1 MKKIYSFLFL
11 LLVAFSAKSQI
22 DVTIGSATGSNT
34 TSSYPCPIQDFYEG
48 SRAQYLYLAS
58 ELQAAG
64 IGAGFINSI
73 KFNAASVTA
82 STGSNFPDV
91 EQYTVNIGTTLTTS
105 LDPTAWETGTLTV
118 WGPLNYTIVVGVNE
132 FIFTTPFFW
141 NGTDNIVLDICN
153 GDPLNTGYTS
163 WTNNAIF
170 PWTTGLSFNG
180 SHTNRS
186 DNNGNLCGTA
196 TLTEFGTPTTRPDI
210 TLNWTSPTVCS
221 GIPTAGLTASNKDT
235 VCANKPFTLYTL
247 GSTVGTGLTYQWQD
261 SIPGVSASFTDISGA
276 TAFSYNP
283 AAGIT
288 VSKYFRR
295 KITCTGLTRI
305 SAPKFIFVRPFYECY
320 CGPFVN
326 TTLHSS
332 STAPTIESVAIVGG
346 TLNYT
351 NSHPGSNPAPTL
363 GYAYFT
369 DTLGVNNPPIPV
381 VKQATTYT
389 MTVTTSTTPATNS
402 AGYWIDWNHNAT
414 YDSAEYVNIPFAATT
429 TAADIAIE
437 VPENATLG
445 LTMMRIRTNSFGFTY
460 ASGCANLSNGETEDY
475 IFRVIPGAPCA
486 GTPVGGIAVASVAA
500 ICPNKPFDLS
510 VTGATEGVTS
520 LQYQWQDSSS
530 QHTWQDIALAKS
542 KKLTIAG
549 ITVDTWY
556 RRKITCGNSS
566 LSSLSLKTSV
576 TMNPMFECY
585 CSPLNGVTLHG
596 AINPSI
602 EQIDIMGGLGSNNVV
617 YTNTD
622 PGANSDPK
630 SLGYRI
636 FSDTTGVNNPPI
648 PVLAQEVAYTLTV
661 TASAT
666 PQKAAVWIDYDHSG
680 TLDPSEMQIITFA
693 AAATTA
699 DVTITPPANCILG
712 FTLMRVRIRAASF
725 TTSCENFGSGETED
739 YVIKIK
745 PGASCAGKPVG
756 GIADASTAVSCNGIP
771 VLLNVTGATAG
782 VVGLSYQWQDSI
794 PGVSAKFT
802 NRSLDTFSVLTTTQ
816 GVAKYY
822 RRMIKCRVSVDSSY
836 SSSVF
841 VDQLLVTYA
850 TVPFTEDFENTWVD
864 GCGDASSRTIPNNS
878 WRNYPLMG
886 DSSWRRSDDGVAAN
900 WILPANGIYTPTS
913 TTGTYSA
920 RFHTYEATSGTSG
933 NFDLFLD
940 CSGGSAIK
948 RLTFDYINT
957 TGSDSMIV
965 MLSTNGGATF
975 TRLDSAHVS
984 SDWSTRTIDFTSSSA
999 TTVVRFK
1006 ATSDFGVT
1014 DIGIDNLA
1022 IIRLNAVDL
1031 AVNSVVSPTGS
1042 FSITNAGNITVSVTN
1057 FGAVAIDFSTLNA
1070 TLGARVIPP
1079 SGAPVTYSKIL
1090 STGTLA
1096 SGATQNYTI
1105 TTAANFNSIGNY
1117 CIKAGVG
1124 VAGDANALNDST
1136 TLSCFNT
1143 TSLVIY
1149 AVANG
1154 NWGDGTTWSTGTVPT
1169 SNDTATIAGYTV
1181 TLGGAAPSP
1190 YSCSSLGIG
1199 NGGALAI
1206 PSGTLNI
1213 GAAGGSNKA
1222 ITFAR
1227 GATLNIS
1234 GGTLNHNGYVLF
1246 NDSSNFVMS
1255 AGTLKIDGN
1264 NGTDAGSVPTGTDL
1278 LQIGTAAKPYS
1289 FGNIDLTGGTITFV
1303 DPHRFNGNVLGYRGS
1318 IVKNAAS
1325 SNTITL
1331 GDGTSTQTSSTG
1343 TGGFILNTVLSSA
1356 RLSVGSLT
1364 VNGGNTVGN
1373 RFTSLGGNIGING
1386 NLTINANSEFRS
1398 TTFTAYVSGNLTN
1411 NGTWAAGSAL
1421 NLQTYLAGTAGP
1433 VTTGQTISGTG
1444 IFRNNNPTATV
1455 SSTGSGYSVGDILTL
1470 NGGTSTAPATVYVL
1484 SVGSGGSIISSV
1496 LLGMGS
1502 YTAAP
1507 TGTLTVTGGS
1517 GTGATYTSANLL
1529 TTSKFAGLAI
1539 NNTSTAGVTI
1549 SSLGT
1554 TLPSQTGTISGTS
1567 VLTMVAGII
1576 NNGNNVITLGNSLA
1590 QRGSLNYTSGVITG
1604 QFRRWF
1610 TTGTNVTTTGDFPV
1624 GKGTFARPAR
1634 VEFTT
1639 APTKGGMITAE
1650 YIATAP
1656 GLGGFPIT
1664 DGAATLVNIANDG
1677 YWKLESDSITGG
1689 AYNVSITD
1697 SGISNAQLV
1706 STLRSVK
1713 RAGGATN
1720 WGVEGTAGTNTGSIT
1735 KPVVVRTGLS
1745 LLGEYAIA
1753 GAADNTLPLSNVK
1766 FTGEKSGNAN
1776 NLKWIVTNELDVKGY
1791 ELQRSSNGS
1800 TFETIG
1806 FVNSKATGS
1815 QISNLNYSFVD
1826 NNSISNDG
1834 YYRLKQVAK
1843 DGSFDYSNVV
1853 LIKGLK
1859 VSGLVV
1865 GNVYPNP
1872 VKELLNV
1879 TIASSN
1885 SKSVKVSIT
1894 DLLGKTVLN
1903 TSATLVQ
1910 GDNNIQIKLNKLSV
1924 GSYTI
1929 TVMDANSKK
1938 SNNVTFIKE

>member
-1 MKKIYSFLFL
+1 MFLVNSVKAQTDF
-11 LLVAFSAKSQI
+11 
-22 DVTIGSATGSNT
+22 TIGTATGANT
-34 TSSYPCPIQDFYEG
+34 GTSYPCPMQDWYEG
-48 SRAQYLYLAS
+48 SRSQFLYLAS

-64 IGAGFINSI
+64 MGAGFITSL
-73 KFNAASVTA
+73 KFNVTA
-82 STGSNFPDV
+82 ITAATTSNPLIAV
-91 EQYTVNIGTTLTTS
+91 EQYQIGIGTTATAS
-105 LDPTAWETGTLTV
+105 LDPTTWEIGTV
-118 WGPLNYTIVVGVNE
+118 AVYGPVDYAPTVGVNE
-132 FIFTTPFFW
+132 FVFSTPFFW

-153 GDPLNTGYTS
+153 GDPNTNSAVFY
-163 WTNNAIF
+163 TNNVIC
-170 PWTTGLSFNG
+170 PWTDNLAFNG
-180 SHTNRS
+180 SHTYRA
-186 DNNGNLCGTA
+186 DNQNNLCGT
-196 TLTEFGTPTTRPDI
+196 TNVFNTGTQTTRPDAI
-210 TLNWTSPTVCS
+210 FVWNTPTACS
-221 GIPTAGLTASNKDT
+221 GVPTAGIGASSKDT
-235 VCANKPFTLYTL
+235 VCANKSFYVFAQGSTL
-247 GSTVGTGLTYQWQD
+247 GSGLTYQWQD
-261 SIPGVSASFTDISGA
+261 SVPGVSTSFTDISGA
-276 TAFSYNP
+276 TGFSYNVL
-283 AAGIT
+283 AGIT
-288 VSKYFRR
+288 VSKYYRR
-295 KITCTGLTRI
+295 KITCSGNTRI
-305 SAPKFIFVRPFYECY
+305 STSKFIFVRPFYECY

-326 TTLHSS
+326 TTLHST
-332 STAPTIESVAIVGG
+332 STSPTIESVAIVGG

-351 NSHPGSNPAPTL
+351 NSHTGSNPAPTL

-369 DTLGVNNPPIPV
+369 DTTGVNNPPIPV

-389 MTVTTSTTPATNS
+389 MTVTTSATPNANS

-414 YDSAEYVNIPFAATT
+414 YDSAEYVNIPFATGT

-445 LTMMRIRTNSFGFTY
+445 LTMMRIRTNSFGFNY

-475 IFRVIPGAPCA
+475 IFKVTPGAPCS
-486 GTPVGGIAVASVAA
+486 GTPIGGSTVASVTS
-500 ICPNKPFDLS
+500 ICPNKPFDLV
-510 VTGATEGVTS
+510 VTGATEGVTN
-520 LQYQWQDSSS
+520 LLYQWQDSSS
-530 QHTWQDIALAKS
+530 QHSWLDIPLAKA
-542 KKLTIAG
+542 KKLTING

-576 TMNPMFECY
+576 TMNPLFDCY
-585 CSPLNGVTLHG
+585 CSPYNGVSLHSSTG
-596 AINPSI
+596 PSI
-602 EQIDIMGGLGSNNVV
+602 DQIDIVGGLGPNQVMFTNANVGV
-617 YTNTD
+617 STAF
-622 PGANSDPK
+622 PI
-630 SLGYRI
+630 GYYI
-636 FSDTTGVNNPPI
+636 FNDTAQSPA
-648 PVLAQEVAYTLTV
+648 LAQEVAYTLTV
-661 TASAT
+661 TTSAK
-666 PQKAAVWIDYDHSG
+666 PSQAAVWIDYDHSG
-680 TLDPSEMQIITFA
+680 TLDPSEYQLITFTGTTA
-693 AAATTA
+693 PFTA
-699 DVTITPPANCILG
+699 DVTITPPANCVLG
-712 FTLMRVRIRAASF
+712 FTMMRVRVRVASF
-725 TTSCENFGSGETED
+725 TTSCEQFGSGETED

-745 PGASCAGKPVG
+745 PGAACTGKPVG
-756 GIADASTAVSCNGIP
+756 GVSAASTAVSCNGIP
-771 VLLNVTGATAG
+771 ILLNVTGATEG
-782 VVGLSYQWQDSI
+782 VIGLSYQWQDSI

-822 RRMIKCRVSVDSSY
+822 RRMIKCRLSVDSSY

-864 GCGDASSRTIPNNS
+864 GCGDANSRTVPNNS

-913 TTGTYSA
+913 TVGSYSA
-920 RFHTYEATSGTSG
+920 RFHTYEATNGTSG
-933 NFDLFLD
+933 NFDLFLN
-940 CSGGSAIK
+940 CSGGSSIK

-965 MLSTNGGATF
+965 LLSTNGGATF
-975 TRLDSAHVS
+975 TRLDSAHIS
-984 SDWSTRTIDFTSSSA
+984 TDWSTRTIDFTSASA
-999 TTVVRFK
+999 TTVIRFK

-1042 FSITNAGNITVSVTN
+1042 FSITNAGSITASVTN

-1070 TLGARVIPP
+1070 TLGARVHRPN
-1079 SGAPVTYSKIL
+1079 GTDTVYSKVL
-1090 STGTLA
+1090 NTGTLA
-1096 SGATQNYTI
+1096 SGATATYPI
-1105 TTAANFNSIGNY
+1105 SGAGNFSAIGNY
-1117 CIKAGVG
+1117 TIKAGVG
-1124 VAGDANALNDST
+1124 VSGDANALNDST
-1136 TLSCFNT
+1136 PTTSFVT

-1154 NWGDGTTWSTGTVPT
+1154 NWGDGATWSTGTVPT
-1169 SNDTATIAGYTV
+1169 SSDTATIAGYTV

-1190 YSCSSLGIG
+1190 YACSSLGIG
-1199 NGGALAI
+1199 NGGTLVI

-1234 GGTLNHNGYVLF
+1234 GGTLNHNGFVLF

-1264 NGTDAGSVPTGTDL
+1264 NGTDAGSVPIGTDL

-1318 IVKNAAS
+1318 IVKNISAA
-1325 SNTITL
+1325 NTIVL
-1331 GDGTSTQTSSTG
+1331 GDGASTQTSSIG
-1343 TGGFILNTVLSSA
+1343 TGGFVINTVLSSA

-1398 TTFTAYVSGNLTN
+1398 TTFTAYLSGNLTN

-1421 NLQTYLAGTAGP
+1421 NLQAYLGGTAGP

-1444 IFRNNNPTATV
+1444 IFRNNNPVATI
-1455 SSTGSGYSVGDILTL
+1455 SATGSGYSVGDILTL
-1470 NGGTSTAPATVYVL
+1470 NGGTSTTPATVYVL
-1484 SVGSGGSIISSV
+1484 SVGGTGSIISSV
-1496 LLGMGS
+1496 LLGMGN
-1502 YTAAP
+1502 YTVAP
-1507 TGTLTVTGGS
+1507 TGTLTVTGGT

-1529 TTSKFAGLAI
+1529 TTSKFAGLAV
-1539 NNTSTAGVTI
+1539 NNTSASGVTI
-1549 SSLGT
+1549 SSFGT

-1576 NNGNNVITLGNSLA
+1576 NNGSNVITLGNSLA

-1610 TTGTNVTTTGDFPV
+1610 TIATNVTTTGDFPV

-1639 APTKGGMITAE
+1639 APTKGGLLTAE

-1656 GLGGFPIT
+1656 GLGGLPLT
-1664 DGAATLVNIANDG
+1664 DGASTLVNIANDG
-1677 YWKLESDSITGG
+1677 FWRLESDSITGG
-1689 AYNVSITD
+1689 SYTVSITD
-1697 SGISNAQLV
+1697 SGISNALTV
-1706 STLRSVK
+1706 ATLRSVK
-1713 RAGGATN
+1713 RAVGATN
-1720 WGVEGTAGTNTGSIT
+1720 WGVEGTAGTNTGTVT

-1753 GAADNTLPLSNVK
+1753 GAADNTLPLTSVK
-1766 FTGEKSGNAN
+1766 FTGDRSGNAN
-1776 NLKWIVTNELDVKGY
+1776 NLKWIVSNEIDIKGY
-1791 ELQRSSNGS
+1791 ELQRSSNGN
-1800 TFETIG
+1800 TFEAIG
-1806 FVNSKATGS
+1806 FISSKATS
-1815 QISNLNYSFVD
+1815 NQSKNLNYTFVD
-1826 NNSISNDG
+1826 NNSISNDA

-1853 LIKGLK
+1853 LVKGLK

-1872 VKELLNV
+1872 VKDLLNV

-1903 TSATLVQ
+1903 TNASLVQ

-1929 TVMDANSKK
+1929 TVMDANGKK

>member
-11 LLVAFSAKSQI
+11 LLFAFSAKSQI
-22 DVTIGSATGSNT
+22 DVTIGTATGSNT

-48 SRAQYLYLAS
+48 SRSQYLYLAS

-73 KFNAASVTA
+73 KFNATSVTA
-82 STGSNFPDV
+82 STGTNFPTV
-91 EQYTVNIGTTLTTS
+91 EQYTISIGSTAIAS
-105 LDPTAWETGTLTV
+105 LDATAWETGTTPV
-118 WGPLNYTIVVGVNE
+118 FGPVDYTITVGVNE

-153 GDPLNTGYTS
+153 GDPNNTTYTS

-170 PWTTGLSFNG
+170 PWTSGLSFNG
-180 SHTNRS
+180 SHSYRA
-186 DNNGNLCGTA
+186 DNLGNLCGTA
-196 TLTEFGTPTTRPDI
+196 TLTENGTPTTRPDA
-210 TLNWTSPTVCS
+210 TFNWTSPTVCS

-235 VCANKPFTLYTL
+235 VCANKQFNLYTL
-247 GSTVGTGLTYQWQD
+247 GATVGTGLTYQWQD
-261 SIPGVSASFTDISGA
+261 SIPGVSSSFTNIAGA
-276 TAFSYNP
+276 TGFSYAP
-283 AAGIT
+283 SAGIT
-288 VSKYFRR
+288 VAKYFRR

-305 SAPKFIFVRPFYECY
+305 SAPKYIFVRPFYECY
-320 CGPFVN
+320 CGPFIN
-326 TTLHSS
+326 TTLHTS
-332 STAPTIESVAIVGG
+332 STAPTIESVGIVGG

-369 DTLGVNNPPIPV
+369 DTTGVLNPPIPLL
-381 VKQATTYT
+381 KQATTYT
-389 MTVTTSTTPATNS
+389 MTVTTSTTPANNS
-402 AGYWIDWNHNAT
+402 AGFWIDWNHNGT

-460 ASGCANLSNGETEDY
+460 ASGCAALSNGETEDY
-475 IFRVIPGAPCA
+475 IFRVIAGAPCA
-486 GTPVGGIAVASVAA
+486 GTPVGGTAVASVTS
-500 ICPNKPFDLS
+500 ICPNIAFDLS
-510 VTGATEGVTS
+510 VINATEGVTNLS
-520 LQYQWQDSSS
+520 YQWQDSSS
-530 QHTWQDIALAKS
+530 QHGWQDITLAKS
-542 KKLTIAG
+542 KKYKVSG

-556 RRKITCGNSS
+556 RRKITCGNSN
-566 LSSLSLKTSV
+566 LSATSLKTSV
-576 TMNPMFECY
+576 TMNPLFECY
-585 CSPLNGVTLHG
+585 CSPSNGVSLHS
-596 AINPSI
+596 AINPTI
-602 EQIDIMGGLGSNNVV
+602 ETVAIDGGTAASGITNYSNSH
-617 YTNTD
+617 
-622 PGANSDPK
+622 PGANPAP
-630 SLGYRI
+630 SLGYAI
-636 FSDTTGVNNPPI
+636 FSDTNQAPI
-648 PVLAQEVAYTLTV
+648 LSQEVPYTLTV

-680 TLDPSEMQIITFA
+680 TLDPSEMQTITFA
-693 AAATTA
+693 AGATTG
-699 DVTITPPANCILG
+699 DVIINPPANCVLG
-712 FTLMRVRIRAASF
+712 FTIMRVRIRVASF
-725 TTSCENFGSGETED
+725 TTACENFGSGETED

-745 PGASCAGKPVG
+745 PGASCTGKPVAG
-756 GIADASTAVSCNGIP
+756 TAAASTAISCNGIP
-771 VLLNVTGATAG
+771 ILLTVTGATEG
-782 VVGLSYQWQDSI
+782 YIGLSYQWQDSI
-794 PGVSAKFT
+794 PGVSTKFT
-802 NRSLDTFSVLTTTQ
+802 NRSFDTLASLTTTQ
-816 GVAKYY
+816 NVAKHY
-822 RRMIKCRVSVDSSY
+822 RRLIKCKFSVDTSY
-836 SSSVF
+836 STSVF
-841 VDQLLVTYA
+841 VDQNLVTYA
-850 TVPFTEDFENTWVD
+850 TIPFTEDFENTWVD
-864 GCGDASSRTIPNNS
+864 GCGDANSRTVPSNN

-886 DSSWRRSDDGVAAN
+886 DSSWRRNDDGVAAS
-900 WILPANGIYTPTS
+900 WILPNSGIYTPAS

-920 RFHTYEATSGTSG
+920 RFHTYEATNGTSG

-957 TGSDSMIV
+957 TGSDSMVV

-975 TRLDSAHVS
+975 SRLDSARVS
-984 SDWSTRTIDFTSSSA
+984 TDWSTRTIDFTSTSA

-1022 IIRLNAVDL
+1022 IVRLNAVDL

-1042 FSITNAGNITVSVTN
+1042 FSITNTGNITVSVTN
-1057 FGAVAIDFSTLNA
+1057 FGAVPINFSTLNA
-1070 TLGARVIPP
+1070 TLGARVKTP
-1079 SGAPVTYSKIL
+1079 SGSTVFYSKVL
-1090 STGTLA
+1090 NTGTLA
-1096 SGATQNYTI
+1096 SGATQNYDI
-1105 TTAANFNSIGNY
+1105 KTASADFSTIGNY
-1117 CIKAGVG
+1117 TIKAGVG
-1124 VAGDANALNDST
+1124 VAGDANPLNDST
-1136 TLSCFNT
+1136 TTTSFVT

-1154 NWGDGTTWSTGTVPT
+1154 NWGDGATWSTGTVPT
-1169 SNDTATIAGYTV
+1169 SSDTATIAGYTV

-1199 NGGALAI
+1199 NGGTLAI

-1222 ITFAR
+1222 LTFAK
-1227 GATLNIS
+1227 GAKLDIS

-1255 AGTLKIDGN
+1255 AGSLKIDGN

-1289 FGNIDLTGGTITFV
+1289 FGSIDLTGGTITFL
-1303 DPHRFNGNVLGYRGS
+1303 DPHRFNGNVLGYRGT
-1318 IVKNAAS
+1318 IVKNAVAA
-1325 SNTITL
+1325 NTIEL
-1331 GDGTSTQTSSTG
+1331 GDGISTQTSSTG
-1343 TGGFILNTVLSSA
+1343 TGGFVINSVLSSA

-1411 NGTWAAGSAL
+1411 NGTWATGSAL

-1433 VTTGQTISGTG
+1433 VTTGQTISGIG
-1444 IFRNNNPTATV
+1444 IYRNNNPTASV
-1455 SSTGSGYSVGDILTL
+1455 SATGSGYAVGDILTL
-1470 NGGTSTAPATVYVL
+1470 NGGTYTTPATVYVL
-1484 SVGSGGSIISSV
+1484 SVGGTGSIISSV
-1496 LLGMGS
+1496 LLGMGN
-1502 YTAAP
+1502 YTVAP

-1517 GTGATYTSANLL
+1517 GSGATFTSANLL
-1529 TTSKFAGLAI
+1529 TAAKFAGLAV
-1539 NNTSTAGVTI
+1539 NNTSASGVTI
-1549 SSLGT
+1549 SSFGT
-1554 TLPSQTGTISGTS
+1554 TLPSQIGTISGTG
-1567 VLTMVAGII
+1567 VLTMVAGVI

-1590 QRGSLNYTSGVITG
+1590 QRGSLNYTSGLITG
-1604 QFRRWF
+1604 KFRRWF
-1610 TTGTNVTTTGDFPV
+1610 TTATNVTTTGDFPV

-1639 APTKGGMITAE
+1639 APTKGGLITAE

-1656 GLGGFPIT
+1656 GLGGLPLT

-1677 YWKLESDSITGG
+1677 YWRLETDSITGG

-1697 SGISNAQLV
+1697 SGISNVQTVA
-1706 STLRSVK
+1706 TLRSVK
-1713 RAGGATN
+1713 RAVGATN
-1720 WGVEGTAGTNTGSIT
+1720 WGVEGTAGTNTGTIT

-1753 GAADNTLPLSNVK
+1753 GAVDNILPLSNVK

-1776 NLKWIVTNELDVKGY
+1776 NLKWIVVNELEVKGY
-1791 ELQRSSNGS
+1791 ELQRSSNGN
-1800 TFETIG
+1800 TFEAVG

-1815 QISNLNYSFVD
+1815 QVANLNYSFVD
-1826 NNSISNDG
+1826 NNSISNDA

-1859 VSGLVV
+1859 VNGLVV

-1894 DLLGKTVLN
+1894 DILGKTVLN
-1903 TSATLVQ
+1903 TAATLVQ
-1910 GDNNIQIKLNKLSV
+1910 GDNNIQIKLGKLSV

-1929 TVMDANSKK
+1929 TLMDTNGKK